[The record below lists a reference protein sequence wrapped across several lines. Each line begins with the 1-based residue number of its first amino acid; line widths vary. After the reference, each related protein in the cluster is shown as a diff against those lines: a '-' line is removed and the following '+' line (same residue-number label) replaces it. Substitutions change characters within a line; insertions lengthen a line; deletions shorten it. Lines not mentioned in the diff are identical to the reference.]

1 MCVLQVLN
9 LVCLEHQV
17 RNYSYS
23 MLVLLRV
30 MHQARWMAGAAK
42 GDSSL
47 QTKMISGVANGI
59 LQENAKRAKGKK
71 APLTFE
77 EARTEMIRVLTV
89 EMRFVVDQVDLYSGD
104 GYGAGCSGLGKCY
117 KDDPEVRKEARE
129 AEREEP
135 REHVREEKAKKR
147 SAYDKAGHEE
157 FKRKEKQTC
166 RDFNVKPEGC
176 THDPCKFKHK
186 CSQKVGQGRICWEAH
201 KKVNCPHKK

>member
-9 LVCLEHQV
+9 LVCIEHQI

-47 QTKMISGVANGI
+47 QKKMITGVTNGI

-77 EARTEMIRVLTV
+77 EARTEMLRVLTV
-89 EMRFVVDQVDLYSGD
+89 EMRLVVDQVDLYSGD
-104 GYGAGCSGLGKCY
+104 GYGAGCSGQGNCY
-117 KDDPEVRKEARE
+117 KVDPEDRKEGGE
-129 AEREEP
+129 KEEP
-135 REHVREEKAKKR
+135 KEHVKEDKGKRR
-147 SAYDKAGHEE
+147 SAYDKAGHDE

-176 THDPCKFKHK
+176 SYNPCKFKHR
-186 CSQKVGQGRICWEAH
+186 CSMKTGQGRICWQEH
-201 KKVNCPHKK
+201 KKMNCPHRK